1 MLLCTWPQKLR
12 YARIQQPVLSYA
24 GCSQGSAWSVCH
36 PSKKETQ
43 ILYLRFLNMKQTPRN
58 GSAMLWIGSS
68 WCSKPNNLHFWRLH
82 ITHLFLVI
90 EEYGIG
96 CTSVPAKS
104 PFRPGSR
111 PLLSFERGISRWSKR
126 ITPKWLRPPHWSCG
140 DGWDG
145 WKPMEIYGFVA
156 PPLKK
161 KCFWARKPWL
171 TMINHDQPRDFGNFC
186 ASYFQMAISPKKIS
200 ER

>member
-1 MLLCTWPQKLR
+1 MSYCSWTPECCCARDPKSWDTHASSNLSLATQAAAKDLHGLSATPQK
-12 YARIQQPVLSYA
+12 
-24 GCSQGSAWSVCH
+24 
-36 PSKKETQ
+36 KKTQ

-161 KCFWARKPWL
+161 KNVFL
-171 TMINHDQPRDFGNFC
+171 G
-186 ASYFQMAISPKKIS
+186 
-200 ER
+200 